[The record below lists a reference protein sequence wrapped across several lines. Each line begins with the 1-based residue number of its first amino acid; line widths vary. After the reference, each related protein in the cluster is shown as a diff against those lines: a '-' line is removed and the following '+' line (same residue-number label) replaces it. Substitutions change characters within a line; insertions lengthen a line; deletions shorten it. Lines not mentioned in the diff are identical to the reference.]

1 MKTVD
6 QSSFGNLN
14 FFKNFIKVVEKLI
27 LHLFP
32 FHENGR
38 LKQFC

>member
-1 MKTVD
+1 MGAL
-6 QSSFGNLN
+6 SWNYFWYGNY
-14 FFKNFIKVVEKLI
+14 IRVVEKLI

-38 LKQFC
+38 LKQLC

>member
-1 MKTVD
+1 MWVTL
-6 QSSFGNLN
+6 SILWIAMTENN
-14 FFKNFIKVVEKLI
+14 RVVEKLI